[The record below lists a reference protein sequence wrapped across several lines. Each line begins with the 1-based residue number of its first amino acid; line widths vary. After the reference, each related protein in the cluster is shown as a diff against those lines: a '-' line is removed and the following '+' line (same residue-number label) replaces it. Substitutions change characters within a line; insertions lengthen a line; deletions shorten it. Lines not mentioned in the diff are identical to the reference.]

1 MNEPIFPQT
10 LPVNTTKLTELLTQ
24 KNPSF
29 LREFYLSGGTAL
41 ALQIGHRQSEDL
53 DFFCAQVFA
62 PSKLEQ
68 ELLALG
74 SLQNTQLAPGTLNSY
89 LNGVKLQFLHYPYP
103 LLKTNESWNNISL
116 SSVADIACTKMQTVA
131 ARGNK
136 KDFIDLYFLLQH
148 YSLTELFELLSKK
161 YTDTNYDQTH
171 ILKSLAYFADAEDQP
186 MPRMIKPISWEEVKS
201 GLITQIKHF
210 QF

>member
-10 LPVNTTKLTELLTQ
+10 LPINTAKLIELFTQ

-29 LREFYLSGGTAL
+29 LSEFYLSGGTAL

-53 DFFCAQVFA
+53 DFFCAQNFA
-62 PSKLEQ
+62 PSKVEQ
-68 ELLALG
+68 QLLALG
-74 SLQNTQLAPGTLNSY
+74 SLQNTQLAPGTLNTY
-89 LNGVKLQFLHYPYP
+89 LNSVKLQFLHYPYP
-103 LLKTNESWNNISL
+103 LLKTNASWNNINL

-171 ILKSLAYFADAEDQP
+171 ILKSLAYFVDAEDQP
-186 MPRMIKPISWEEVKS
+186 MPRMIKPISWEEVKF